1 MATESILAVEYIFPV
16 SKKGFMTPL
25 SSLKPL
31 EGFALMNN
39 ISYVECLCDFHGVIT
54 PLPPN
59 FDALR
64 LLLFPTK
71 SAFTHHLLQIDLRVR
86 NRRFNKT
93 STLHGKKKKKKK
105 VLERNLYI
113 GHNLL

>member
-1 MATESILAVEYIFPV
+1 
-16 SKKGFMTPL
+16 MTPL

-59 FDALR
+59 FDALG

-71 SAFTHHLLQIDLRVR
+71 VLLHT
-86 NRRFNKT
+86 T
-93 STLHGKKKKKKK
+93 SYKLTSELEIEDSTKLQLSMGKKGLVEKCIHWAQSA
-105 VLERNLYI
+105 LI
-113 GHNLL
+113 I

>member
-1 MATESILAVEYIFPV
+1 METESILAVEYIFPF

-64 LLLFPTK
+64 LLLSLTK
-71 SAFTHHLLQIDLRVR
+71 VLLHT
-86 NRRFNKT
+86 T
-93 STLHGKKKKKKK
+93 SYKLTQEFETEDSTKLQLSMEKR
-105 VLERNLYI
+105 VLERNVYI
-113 GHNLL
+113 GHNML

>member
-1 MATESILAVEYIFPV
+1 
-16 SKKGFMTPL
+16 MTPL

-39 ISYVECLCDFHGVIT
+39 ISYVECLCDFHGAIT

-64 LLLFPTK
+64 LLLFP
-71 SAFTHHLLQIDLRVR
+71 A
-86 NRRFNKT
+86 
-93 STLHGKKKKKKK
+93 K
-105 VLERNLYI
+105 VLLHTTSYKLTSELETEDSTKLQLSMEKKGLVEKFI
-113 GHNLL
+113 HWAQSPLII

>member
-1 MATESILAVEYIFPV
+1 
-16 SKKGFMTPL
+16 MTPL

-71 SAFTHHLLQIDLRVR
+71 VLLHTTSYKLTSELEIEDSTKLQLSTEKTGLVEKFIHRAQSASI
-86 NRRFNKT
+86 
-93 STLHGKKKKKKK
+93 
-105 VLERNLYI
+105 I
-113 GHNLL
+113 

>member
-1 MATESILAVEYIFPV
+1 
-16 SKKGFMTPL
+16 MTPL

-64 LLLFPTK
+64 LLFFPTK
-71 SAFTHHLLQIDLRVR
+71 VLLHT
-86 NRRFNKT
+86 T
-93 STLHGKKKKKKK
+93 SYKLTLELEIEDSTKLQLSMEKG
-105 VLERNLYI
+105 VLQRNLYI
-113 GHNLL
+113 GHYLL